1 MKTMIKVAI
10 TIEDGI
16 PVIYSSE
23 NLDITVVDLD
33 TDDPDRYEEALKALK
48 EVEEDKD
55 YTYSWSY

>member
-1 MKTMIKVAI
+1 MIKVAI

-16 PVIYSSE
+16 PVVYSSE
-23 NLDITVVDLD
+23 ELDLTVVDLD
-33 TDDPDRYEEALKALK
+33 TDDPDRYEKALKALK

>member
-1 MKTMIKVAI
+1 MIKVAI

-16 PVIYSSE
+16 PVVYSSE
-23 NLDITVVDLD
+23 NLDLTIVDLD

>member
-1 MKTMIKVAI
+1 MIKVAI